1 MYDASAS
8 DDCVQVESPEETIN
22 RHLKGHYRQVTL
34 IKFVAA
40 FRHDYGLRL
49 SSHQSKK
56 YTCTCESDPRSTEH
70 CINLDGRT
78 YTRATTLALEKQMKF
93 RANAFAMDTKGI
105 NPAMSE
111 MIVKHGFG

>member
-1 MYDASAS
+1 M
-8 DDCVQVESPEETIN
+8 
-22 RHLKGHYRQVTL
+22 TL

-49 SSHQSKK
+49 SSRQSKI

-93 RANAFAMDTKGI
+93 LLVRASTKASIKFRANAFAMDTKGI